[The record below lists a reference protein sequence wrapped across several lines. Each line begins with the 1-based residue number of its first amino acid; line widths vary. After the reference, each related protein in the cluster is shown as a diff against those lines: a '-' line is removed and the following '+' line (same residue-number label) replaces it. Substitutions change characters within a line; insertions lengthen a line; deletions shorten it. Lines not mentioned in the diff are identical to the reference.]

1 MLKFAYDI
9 SYHSWLKIGES
20 WHGLLFAYYD
30 EIKFAVADA
39 DASTDDDVA
48 VVVFVVEMLTM
59 VRLLRK
65 WRV

>member
-48 VVVFVVEMLTM
+48 
-59 VRLLRK
+59 
-65 WRV
+65 

>member
-1 MLKFAYDI
+1 MTSATT
-9 SYHSWLKIGES
+9 SWLKFGES
-20 WHGLLFAYYD
+20 CNGLLFAYYD
-30 EIKFAVADA
+30 QIKFAVADA
-39 DASTDDDVA
+39 DAATDDDVA